1 MTAFHPLPAPGP
13 GAPSPPIQ
21 IAGGAAAASAR
32 LGAERVDVPDAV
44 LGRLRGACADMT
56 DDPATVAEASRDWW
70 PLAMAWAT
78 EGQVAGL
85 AAIVAR
91 PTDAKQVAAVLA
103 I

>member
-56 DDPATVAEASRDWW
+56 EKLGKSASR
-70 PLAMAWAT
+70 A
-78 EGQVAGL
+78 VAVTRRNL
-85 AAIVAR
+85 
-91 PTDAKQVAAVLA
+91 LA
-103 I
+103 IPPTTSQTNDQPVLFP